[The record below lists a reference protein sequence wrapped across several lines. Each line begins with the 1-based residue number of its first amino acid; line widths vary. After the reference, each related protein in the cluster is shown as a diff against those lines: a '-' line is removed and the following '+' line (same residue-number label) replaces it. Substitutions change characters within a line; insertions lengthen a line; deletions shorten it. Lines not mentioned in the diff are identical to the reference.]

1 MELMLLAVKSSEK
14 ETLKCLLV
22 QFEWAPSTSMILTQK
37 RPRFKLAVAFLL
49 HLKDFSEENLHG
61 RERRK
66 SDFLKMEMQIFDC
79 LYF

>member
-1 MELMLLAVKSSEK
+1 
-14 ETLKCLLV
+14 
-22 QFEWAPSTSMILTQK
+22 MILTQK